1 MSDDFDKG
9 DETDET
15 VFTSDGDDNNNDDM
29 KVFAFGGQSSTHLFR
44 RSDAH
49 HPLEWIKNCVGTV
62 TVTKPNGVDAINY
75 IIIVDDSFELRD
87 IEECIP
93 ATSDKEYTKKL
104 VLKKVH

>member
-1 MSDDFDKG
+1 M
-9 DETDET
+9 
-15 VFTSDGDDNNNDDM
+15 
-29 KVFAFGGQSSTHLFR
+29 
-44 RSDAH
+44 
-49 HPLEWIKNCVGTV
+49 NCVGTV

-104 VLKKVH
+104 VLKKAH

>member
-1 MSDDFDKG
+1 MVNPLPTCS
-9 DETDET
+9 
-15 VFTSDGDDNNNDDM
+15 V
-29 KVFAFGGQSSTHLFR
+29 VPTHLT
-44 RSDAH
+44 
-49 HPLEWIKNCVGTV
+49 PLEWIKNCVGTV
-62 TVTKPNGVDAINY
+62 TVTRPNGVDVINY

>member
-9 DETDET
+9 DETDEV

-44 RSDAH
+44 RSDAP
-49 HPLEWIKNCVGTV
+49 HPPEWIKNCVGTV

-75 IIIVDDSFELRD
+75 IIIVDDGFELRD